1 MEFIAV
7 FGWFLE
13 VSSWFRMASVSFELV
28 ADGFRWFLTLF
39 SGFEWFRV
47 VPYFSSYE
55 TEALLVL
62 KDF

>member
-1 MEFIAV
+1 
-7 FGWFLE
+7 
-13 VSSWFRMASVSFELV
+13 MASVSFELV